1 LKPIGKVPGGV
12 FVAATATTI
21 DHQAKAVDPLAVE
34 AAETRLNHATYD
46 HLKATP
52 DVDPAVL
59 QALEALEDD
68 AFVDEDAFEDDF
80 IVKLDREETSIM
92 ASLDQL
98 SGHQQRS
105 RLDKDFANILRMYDE
120 DGEGFEIEESYEED
134 EDVDVEGYEN
144 FSEASGPEGA
154 KGKTG
159 NNWHQLDE
167 VRRELAEGDPKLLER
182 ILYTSDE
189 EEEEDA
195 TKRGKKKQLY
205 QIIDVDAEDVNR
217 KELNCQTATEW
228 MPNRNTFKPKIIRAG
243 NPTGAPV
250 EPIRISRKTGMPLES
265 LDRAIP
271 IPKDE
276 HTEDEE
282 EEEEEKVNKGEA
294 RKKDETAEEKR
305 ARKAAVKLE
314 KKEKRISKKEM
325 AAAAALQSR
334 ISA

>member
-1 LKPIGKVPGGV
+1 MKPIGKVPGGV

-21 DHQAKAVDPLAVE
+21 DHQAKAVDPMTVE

-98 SGHQQRS
+98 NGQQRS

-144 FSEASGPEGA
+144 FSEASGPEGDE
-154 KGKTG
+154 KGG

-182 ILYTSDE
+182 ILYTSDDDE
-189 EEEEDA
+189 EEEA
-195 TKRGKKKQLY
+195 GNKKAKKKQLY
-205 QIIDVDAEDVNR
+205 QIIDVDADDVNR
-217 KELNCQTATEW
+217 KELNCQTAIDW
-228 MPNRNTFKPKIIRAG
+228 MPNRNTFKPKIIRAA
-243 NPTGAPV
+243 NPSGAAPV

-265 LDRAIP
+265 LDKAIP

-276 HTEDEE
+276 ISEEDEE
-282 EEEEEKVNKGEA
+282 KINKGEA

-314 KKEKRISKKEM
+314 KKEKRISKKE
-325 AAAAALQSR
+325 AAVLQSR